1 MRQLVHT
8 WHNIDRQ
15 LGETAPCDNNIL
27 TMEIGGK
34 KICIASHNDQYYAF
48 AYTCPHAGG
57 ILANGKIDAKGII
70 VCPLHKYAFSIK
82 NGYNVSGEGF
92 FLKTYPIE
100 RRKDG
105 IFIRL

>member
-8 WHNIDRQ
+8 WHNIDRE
-15 LGETAPCDNNIL
+15 LEEMPPCSGGIMTL
-27 TMEIGGK
+27 ELEGK
-34 KICIASHNDQYYAF
+34 KICLSRRDDQYYAF

-57 ILANGKIDAKGII
+57 IMANGKIDAKGII

-92 FLKTYPIE
+92 FLKTYPVE
-100 RRKDG
+100 QREDG
-105 IFIRL
+105 IFIGL